1 MSVLQFMFAWLG
13 VCLLACSLAGLHFSP
28 SQSKGEAPPRVKH
41 QYQVICLPG
50 SLIA

>member
-1 MSVLQFMFAWLG
+1 MSVLQFMFAWL
-13 VCLLACSLAGLHFSP
+13 VLCLQTCSLTGLHFSP

>member
-1 MSVLQFMFAWLG
+1 MSVLQFMFAWL
-13 VCLLACSLAGLHFSP
+13 VFCLQACSLTGLRFSP